1 MNINI
6 SHLSVL
12 KKIEEEIRQARLAEK
27 SGSMKQHIY
36 TVRTLCDMLLD
47 EPDKAGTGVVRPE
60 PQPISSQVTQ
70 QPAQPAFNQAEK
82 LQTDDG
88 ANGDSIFDF

>member
-1 MNINI
+1 MKINI

-12 KKIEEEIRQARLAEK
+12 NKIEEEIRQARLAEK
-27 SGSMKQHIY
+27 SGMMKQHIY
-36 TVRTLCDMLLD
+36 TVRTLCEVLLD
-47 EPDKAGTGVVRPE
+47 ESDKTGAAAVLPE
-60 PQPISSQVTQ
+60 SLPIRQVAS
-70 QPAQPAFNQAEK
+70 QPAQPALSQAEK

>member
-12 KKIEEEIRQARLAEK
+12 NKIEEEIRQARLAEK
-27 SGSMKQHIY
+27 SSTMKQHIY
-36 TVRTLCDMLLD
+36 TVRTLCDMLLAAS
-47 EPDKAGTGVVRPE
+47 DKPGMGAGLSE
-60 PQPISSQVTQ
+60 AQPIEPRVV
-70 QPAQPAFNQAEK
+70 QPAQPALNQSEK

>member
-27 SGSMKQHIY
+27 RGSMKQHIY

-47 EPDKAGTGVVRPE
+47 EPDKAGVVLPE
-60 PQPISSQVTQ
+60 PQPISGQVTQ

>member
-12 KKIEEEIRQARLAEK
+12 NKIEEEIRQAKSAEK
-27 SGSMKQHIY
+27 DSAMKQHVY

-47 EPDKAGTGVVRPE
+47 TPDTGGAGAAFAESMPLRQAVP
-60 PQPISSQVTQ
+60 Q
-70 QPAQPAFNQAEK
+70 QPVVGRSEK
-82 LQTDDG
+82 LNTDDG

>member
-12 KKIEEEIRQARLAEK
+12 SKIEEEIRQARLAEK
-27 SGSMKQHIY
+27 SGTMKQHIY
-36 TVRTLCDMLLD
+36 TVRTLCEMLLD
-47 EPDKAGTGVVRPE
+47 EPDTLGAGVALSKS
-60 PQPISSQVTQ
+60 QPI
-70 QPAQPAFNQAEK
+70 QPAISQPKQIAPSEGEK
-82 LQTDDG
+82 LQTEDG

>member
-12 KKIEEEIRQARLAEK
+12 NKIEEEIRQARLAEK
-27 SGSMKQHIY
+27 SGTMKQHIY

-47 EPDKAGTGVVRPE
+47 ESDKPGIGAGLSE
-60 PQPISSQVTQ
+60 IQPIQPRVV
-70 QPAQPAFNQAEK
+70 QPAQPALNRSEK